1 MVAWEN
7 FWPPRLFL
15 THAYFGTIEV
25 AAGSNEEINNKIDTI
40 CRCIYSC
47 GESLDDSGCV
57 GKFTYFLLP
66 TPCVPLVYDVF
77 VCRYDNRGCGRSY
90 LSQRDLD
97 AHILYRH
104 SKDKPL
110 APSLQPPG
118 LKNPMASF
126 QIFFQPGMV
135 RPEFIPVRHQ
145 CTLRL
150 QKTEMWCSNY
160 VYMQNVFVSP

>member
-1 MVAWEN
+1 MVA
-7 FWPPRLFL
+7 
-15 THAYFGTIEV
+15 AYSSKELS
-25 AAGSNEEINNKIDTI
+25 SNISTG
-40 CRCIYSC
+40 CSCIYSC

-57 GKFTYFLLP
+57 GKFYLLP
-66 TPCVPLVYDVF
+66 ACPMP
-77 VCRYDNRGCGRSY
+77 VCRYDNKGCGRSY

-110 APSLQPPG
+110 APSLQPSG

-135 RPEFIPVRHQ
+135 RPEFIPVRYH

-150 QKTEMWCSNY
+150 QFNGKWKCGAII
-160 VYMQNVFVSP
+160 VKFMQNVFVLP

>member
-7 FWPPRLFL
+7 FWPPMLFL
-15 THAYFGTIEV
+15 THAYFGTIEI
-25 AAGSNEEINNKIDTI
+25 AAGSNEELSNKTDTI
-40 CRCIYSC
+40 YRCIYS
-47 GESLDDSGCV
+47 GQSLDDSGCV

-150 QKTEMWCSNY
+150 QNTEMWCNNY

>member
-1 MVAWEN
+1 MYTAISSVSGPSALVSTDCSQFEPIA
-7 FWPPRLFL
+7 FCC
-15 THAYFGTIEV
+15 GTIKACTSV
-25 AAGSNEEINNKIDTI
+25 SVSI
-40 CRCIYSC
+40 
-47 GESLDDSGCV
+47 
-57 GKFTYFLLP
+57 F
-66 TPCVPLVYDVF
+66 
-77 VCRYDNRGCGRSY
+77 RYDNKGCGRSY

-135 RPEFIPVRHQ
+135 RPEFMPVRHNYALYKWDDGHARVCLTPT
-145 CTLRL
+145 CT
-150 QKTEMWCSNY
+150 
-160 VYMQNVFVSP
+160 